1 MSATTMTSGERQKWT
16 PIVLAAL
23 AAIGVA
29 VLGGLMT
36 DLGDWYVALRKPA
49 WQPPDWLFGPAWT
62 LIYAL
67 VAVAAVRA
75 WSGSHTRTSRQNLLI
90 ALLIN
95 ATLNVTWSLLFFRL
109 QRPDWAL
116 FEVFFLW
123 ASIVL
128 LIVVVRHRDR
138 AGAWLLAPYLAWV
151 TYAATVNYG
160 VVSLNAPF
168 AGG

>member
-1 MSATTMTSGERQKWT
+1 MNATMTLPRRHT
-16 PIVLAAL
+16 LAPILLAGLAAL
-23 AAIGVA
+23 AVA
-29 VLGGLMT
+29 ALGGLMT
-36 DLGDWYVALRKPA
+36 DLGDWYVGLRKPA

-67 VAVAAVRA
+67 TAVAAVRA
-75 WSGSHTRTSRQNLLI
+75 WRRSPGRIERQNLLI
-90 ALLIN
+90 ALLLN
-95 ATLNVTWSLLFFRL
+95 ATLNVGWSLLFFRL

-128 LIVVVRHRDR
+128 LIVVCARRDR
-138 AGAWLLAPYLAWV
+138 TAAWLLAPYLLWV

-160 VVSLNAPF
+160 VVHLNAPF
-168 AGG
+168 

>member
-1 MSATTMTSGERQKWT
+1 MNTTTMTQTRQFRAA

-23 AAIGVA
+23 AALAVA
-29 VLGGLMT
+29 ALGALMT
-36 DLGDWYVALRKPA
+36 DLGDWYAALQKPA

-62 LIYAL
+62 IIFAL
-67 VAVAAVRA
+67 VAIASARA
-75 WSGSHTRTSRQNLLI
+75 WRASDSGIARQNLLI

-95 ATLNVTWSLLFFRL
+95 ATLNVGWSLLFFRL

-123 ASIVL
+123 ASIVV
-128 LIVVVRHRDR
+128 LIKACASRDR
-138 AGAWLLAPYLAWV
+138 LAAWLLVPYLAWV
-151 TYAATVNYG
+151 TYTATVNYG

-168 AGG
+168 GGA

>member
-1 MSATTMTSGERQKWT
+1 MNTSTMTLTTRNKLA
-16 PIVLAAL
+16 PIALAAA

-29 VLGGLMT
+29 ALGGLMT
-36 DLGDWYVALRKPA
+36 DLGDWYLSLQKPA

-75 WSGSHTRTSRQNLLI
+75 WRRSTTKTSQQNLLI

-95 ATLNVTWSLLFFRL
+95 ATLNVGWSLVFFRL
-109 QRPDWAL
+109 QRPDWAM
-116 FEVFFLW
+116 FEIFFLW
-123 ASIVL
+123 SSIVL
-128 LIVVVRHRDR
+128 LIAIVRRRDR
-138 AGAWLLAPYLAWV
+138 VAAWLLVPYLAWV

-160 VVSLNAPF
+160 VVYLNAPF

>member
-1 MSATTMTSGERQKWT
+1 MNTTTMTIATRNKFV
-16 PIVLAAL
+16 PIVLAAA

-29 VLGGLMT
+29 ALGGLMT
-36 DLGDWYVALRKPA
+36 DLGPWYLSLDKPS

-75 WSGSHTRTSRQNLLI
+75 WSRCTTKTDRQNLLI
-90 ALLIN
+90 VLLIN
-95 ATLNVTWSLLFFRL
+95 ATLNVGWSLVFFRF
-109 QRPDWAL
+109 QRPDWAM
-116 FEVFFLW
+116 FEIFFLW
-123 ASIVL
+123 SSIVL
-128 LIVVVRHRDR
+128 LIAVVRRHDR
-138 AGAWLLAPYLAWV
+138 TAAWLLAPYLAWV

-160 VVSLNAPF
+160 VVYLNAPF

>member
-1 MSATTMTSGERQKWT
+1 MSASAMTLSARSKWM
-16 PIVLAAL
+16 PIALAAL
-23 AAIGVA
+23 AAFGVA
-29 VLGGLMT
+29 VLGATMT
-36 DLGDWYVALRKPA
+36 DLGDWYYGLQKPA

-62 LIYAL
+62 LIFAL
-67 VAVAAVRA
+67 TAVAAVRA
-75 WSGSHTRTSRQNLLI
+75 WSASDTRIARQNLLI

-128 LIVVVRHRDR
+128 LIAVVRRRDSL
-138 AGAWLLAPYLAWV
+138 GAWLLAPYLVWV

-160 VVSLNAPF
+160 VVQLNAPF

>member
-1 MSATTMTSGERQKWT
+1 MSTTTMNMPRRQLLV
-16 PIVLAAL
+16 PIVLAGL
-23 AAIGVA
+23 AAAAVA

-36 DLGDWYVALRKPA
+36 DLGDWYIALEKPS

-67 VAVAAVRA
+67 TAIAAVRA
-75 WSGSHTRTSRQNLLI
+75 WSRSRNLVERQNLLI
-90 ALLIN
+90 ALLLN
-95 ATLNVTWSLLFFRL
+95 ATLNVGWSLLFFRL
-109 QRPDWAL
+109 QRPDWAM

-128 LIVVVRHRDR
+128 LIVVCARRDTV
-138 AGAWLLAPYLAWV
+138 AAWLLAPYLVWV

-160 VVSLNAPF
+160 VVYLNAPF
-168 AGG
+168 